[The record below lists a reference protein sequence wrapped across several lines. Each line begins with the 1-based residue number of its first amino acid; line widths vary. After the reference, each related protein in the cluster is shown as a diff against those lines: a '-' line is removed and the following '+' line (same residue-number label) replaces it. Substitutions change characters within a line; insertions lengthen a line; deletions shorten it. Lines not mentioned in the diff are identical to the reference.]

1 MKKNLRI
8 VFVTRNAKYFHY
20 YKSIIEGLLKRG
32 HTLTFLYDMRWTRD
46 YPEIA
51 DQLDNFKKGFHAF
64 DHGQAV
70 QSTSGARMIL
80 FYTRQ
85 ILGYRRFLVSKKQSS
100 YYVER
105 SRSYLPRF
113 LQVLLK
119 RKSMAW
125 LLKSSFSEYML
136 MLAERVAPPDTH
148 ITAHIRS
155 YAPDVVVASPVT
167 MRFSSADL
175 EYLKAARCLKIPT
188 VLPVISWDNLT
199 TKDLIH
205 VSPDIL
211 LAWNDVQA
219 QEAEE
224 EHGIRRERIRIIGAP
239 VFDIWFSKLK
249 PGTTRA
255 EFCNRYGLREEY
267 PIILYLGSGRE
278 QAGDEAWLVEDLRR
292 ALDNSADDALKNAQI
307 IVRPHP
313 GNSKIFKKI
322 IQKNII
328 AVPQFGVLPSSEDS
342 LQLFY
347 DSLFHSACAV
357 VGVITSAIIDAMIA
371 GKPGAAILTDTY
383 RVNQA
388 EVKHFQHLVEAD
400 AVEWV
405 RGPEDFPR
413 VLRHLLDG
421 NDDHRAEREAFIKR
435 FIRPLGLAQSAGD
448 AAAEEIEK
456 VSVAIMQSD

>member
-1 MKKNLRI
+1 MKKNLTI
-8 VFVTRNAKYFHY
+8 LFVTRNAKYFHY
-20 YKSIIEGLLKRG
+20 YKSIIEGLLRRG

-46 YPEIA
+46 YPEISA
-51 DQLDNFKKGFHAF
+51 QLDDFKKSFPAF

-70 QSTSGARMIL
+70 QSRGRARAVL

-85 ILGYRRFLVSKKQSS
+85 ILGYRRFLISKKQSS

-105 SRSYLPRF
+105 SFSYLPRF
-113 LQVLLK
+113 LQKALK
-119 RKSMAW
+119 KKSAEW
-125 LLKSSFSEYML
+125 FLKSGLAEYIL
-136 MLAERVAPPDTH
+136 MLVERLSPPDKQIATH
-148 ITAHIRS
+148 IKS
-155 YAPDVVVASPVT
+155 YAPDAVVASPVT

-219 QEAEE
+219 SEAEE
-224 EHGIRRERIRIIGAP
+224 EHGILRERIRIIGAP

-249 PGTTRA
+249 PRMTRL
-255 EFCNRYGLREEY
+255 EFCNRHGLKEEY

-292 ALDNSADDALKNAQI
+292 ALDNSADDALKRAQI

-322 IQKNII
+322 IQQGII

-347 DSLFHSACAV
+347 DSLVHSACAV

-371 GKPGAAILTDTY
+371 GKPGAAILTDEY

-405 RGPEDFPR
+405 KGPEDFPR
-413 VLRHLLDG
+413 VLRKILDG
-421 NDDHRAEREAFIKR
+421 NDDHRAQREAFIKR
-435 FIRPLGLAQSAGD
+435 FIRPLGLEQSAGD

-456 VSVAIMQSD
+456 LSVAMQSR

>member
-1 MKKNLRI
+1 MNI

-20 YKSIIEGLLKRG
+20 YKSIIEGLLRRG

-46 YPEIA
+46 YPEIS
-51 DQLDNFKKGFHAF
+51 DQLNNFQKSFPAFH
-64 DHGQAV
+64 HHQAV
-70 QSTSGARMIL
+70 QSKGGARTVL

-105 SRSYLPRF
+105 SFSYLPRF
-113 LQVLLK
+113 LQKVLK
-119 RKSMAW
+119 RKNVERF
-125 LLKSSFSEYML
+125 LKSGFAEYIL
-136 MLAERVAPPDTH
+136 MLVERLAPPDKQ
-148 ITAHIRS
+148 IMMHIRS

-175 EYLKAARCLKIPT
+175 EYLKAARHLKVPT

-219 QEAEE
+219 KEAEE
-224 EHGIRRERIRIIGAP
+224 EHGIRRERIRIMGAP

-249 PGTTRA
+249 PRTTRV
-255 EFCNRYGLREEY
+255 EFCNRHGLKEEY

-278 QAGDEAWLVEDLRR
+278 QAGDEAWLVEDLWR
-292 ALDNSADDALKNAQI
+292 ALNNSEDDALKRAQI

-313 GNSKIFKKI
+313 GNSKIFK
-322 IQKNII
+322 NISRSNMI
-328 AVPQFGVLPSSEDS
+328 VLPQFGVLPSSEDS

-371 GKPGAAILTDTY
+371 GKPGAAILTDEY

-405 RGPEDFPR
+405 RGPEDFPM
-413 VLRHLLDG
+413 VLRKILDG
-421 NDDHRAEREAFIKR
+421 NDDHRAQREAFIKR
-435 FIRPLGLAQSAGD
+435 FIRPLGLEQSAGD
-448 AAAEEIEK
+448 VAAEEIEK
-456 VSVAIMQSD
+456 ISVNNSPKKYR